1 MSKDHSFLTDLDRT
15 QKGSF
20 VSFCRNSFFYGL
32 MIVLPVLA
40 TVWLTGFTVK
50 FVSEPLQSV
59 SGDRLPLI
67 ASFLITLLLV
77 MLVGVFARNV
87 AGKHILQFLEDFL
100 QRIPFVSVVYRSSK
114 QIVDGFSVQRRS
126 TMKPVLI
133 EYPRRGAWTIGF
145 LVKERVDLPLPE
157 GNTPEDYWC
166 AVFLPTAPNP
176 TSGYFVY
183 LPYSEIRPLALSSED
198 CLKIVMSIGI
208 LSPEKHVPPAQTDF
222 VPK

>member
-1 MSKDHSFLTDLDRT
+1 MSEDHSFLTDLDRT
-15 QKGSF
+15 QKGSV

-59 SGDRLPLI
+59 SGDRFPLI
-67 ASFLITLLLV
+67 VSFLITLFLV
-77 MLVGVFARNV
+77 MVVGVLARNV
-87 AGKHILQFLEDFL
+87 AGKHVLQFLEDFL
-100 QRIPFVSVVYRSSK
+100 QRIPFVSIVYRSSK
-114 QIVDGFSVQRRS
+114 QIVDGFSMQRRS
-126 TMKPVLI
+126 AMKPVLI
-133 EYPRRGAWTIGF
+133 EYPRKGLWTIGF

-157 GNTPEDYWC
+157 ENSPEDYWC

-176 TSGYFVY
+176 TAGYFVY
-183 LPYSEIRPLALSSED
+183 IPYSEIRHLALSSEE

-208 LSPEKHVPPAQTDF
+208 LSPEKEVSAVKTDP
-222 VPK
+222 VSE

>member
-1 MSKDHSFLTDLDRT
+1 MAIVSEDHSFLTDLEQPLKRN
-15 QKGSF
+15 F
-20 VSFCRNSFFYGL
+20 ISFCRNSFFYGL
-32 MIVLPVLA
+32 MVILPVLA

-67 ASFLITLLLV
+67 ASFLITLFLV
-77 MLVGVFARNV
+77 MLVGILARNV
-87 AGKHILQFLEDFL
+87 AGKHVLQFMEDFL
-100 QRIPFVSVVYRSSK
+100 QRIPFVSIVYRSSK

-126 TMKPVLI
+126 AMKPVLI

-183 LPYSEIRPLALSSED
+183 LLYSEIRPLALSSEE

-208 LSPEKHVPPAQTDF
+208 LSPEKHVPPQ
-222 VPK
+222 V